1 MFSAALEKQLRGWVR
16 AGYSYCRI
24 AGRVFLAAR
33 WRAARGGWDHVRQVR
48 RPQRHLAGDVGDVC
62 EALRQLA
69 RGAPDAILLDNHLP
83 GARGVDAIPA
93 LKEAAPSAR
102 VLMPTVS
109 EDAQDLS
116 AALQAGADG
125 YLLKTVE
132 SDRLCEATVKVLD
145 GDSVVSPD
153 MTTKL
158 VLAFRSRPAQR
169 SPARIVLSSHVPGGR
184 HRSDGLPPTF
194 HRRMGSALAQPHS
207 ST

>member
-1 MFSAALEKQLRGWVR
+1 
-16 AGYSYCRI
+16 
-24 AGRVFLAAR
+24 
-33 WRAARGGWDHVRQVR
+33 
-48 RPQRHLAGDVGDVC
+48 VG

-102 VLMPTVS
+102 VLMLTVS

-132 SDRLCEATVKVLD
+132 SDRLC
-145 GDSVVSPD
+145 
-153 MTTKL
+153 
-158 VLAFRSRPAQR
+158 
-169 SPARIVLSSHVPGGR
+169 
-184 HRSDGLPPTF
+184 
-194 HRRMGSALAQPHS
+194 
-207 ST
+207 